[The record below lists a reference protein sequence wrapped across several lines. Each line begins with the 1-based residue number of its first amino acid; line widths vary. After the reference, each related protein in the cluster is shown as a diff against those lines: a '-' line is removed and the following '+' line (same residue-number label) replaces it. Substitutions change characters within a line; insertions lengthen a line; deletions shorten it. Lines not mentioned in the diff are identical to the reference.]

1 MDSQTP
7 NRSRATRTSAGSL
20 GRTGESR
27 MAQPGATGRWR
38 RKVVTYGYGEMR
50 RCQAAHASTSARE
63 LNHWTETARYSV
75 TRYRPRN
82 SSTKSSRL
90 HRLLRGGTN
99 STAKWRQRPGSVA
112 MKCGTHQNA
121 WLRRT
126 AMGCS
131 ANARHQNHI
140 ATSQQFSRSRFRNHG
155 RLRRG
160 VSADVA
166 IVRPID
172 GARGPAYRDDSPPA
186 RDASRTQ
193 LRCG

>member
-1 MDSQTP
+1 MEHWRWTARHRIARVQQELP
-7 NRSRATRTSAGSL
+7 AGSL

-99 STAKWRQRPGSVA
+99 STAKKWRQRPGSVA

-140 ATSQQFSRSRFRNHG
+140 ATSQQFSRSRFRTTAG
-155 RLRRG
+155 YVVEFPLM
-160 VSADVA
+160 SLSCA
-166 IVRPID
+166 
-172 GARGPAYRDDSPPA
+172 
-186 RDASRTQ
+186 Q
-193 LRCG
+193 